1 MLMRPRLWIAVLVC
15 LLGVLQYRLWI
26 ADGGIP
32 SVHHL
37 QAKVQN
43 EKKTDLHL
51 QARNDAME
59 AEVENLK
66 SGTAAIAGRAR
77 SELGMVK
84 RGETFFLL
92 VHGKA
97 GGAASTAQSAAQ

>member
-1 MLMRPRLWIAVLVC
+1 MLMRPRLWIAILVC
-15 LLGVLQYRLWI
+15 LLGGLQYRLWI

-37 QAKVQN
+37 QTKVQK
-43 EKKTDLHL
+43 EKKTDLRL

-77 SELGMVK
+77 SELGMIK
-84 RGETFFLL
+84 QGETFYLL
-92 VHGKA
+92 VRKHS
-97 GGAASTAQSAAQ
+97 GGTGSEVPSATQ